1 MSGRWVYGSSAG
13 VAKHPGAEACYY
25 HEDHERDRRRGE
37 VTVVSVPALQLCFQI
52 FHFSTARSADRWV
65 QQSPVQRNRDENR
78 SAPELQGANRS
89 DFDMFAV
96 VALEVVEI
104 ATRLLSLNP
113 EQAHFQPAS
122 WAQEQGLGVRFFCC
136 WHPASFVIRTA

>member
-1 MSGRWVYGSSAG
+1 LFSGFSFFTSVPVGGQMGSAVAG
-13 VAKHPGAEACYY
+13 PTQQ
-25 HEDHERDRRRGE
+25 RRR
-37 VTVVSVPALQLCFQI
+37 SF
-52 FHFSTARSADRWV
+52 R
-65 QQSPVQRNRDENR
+65 
-78 SAPELQGANRS
+78 PELQGANRSNRS

-96 VALEVVEI
+96 IALEGVEI